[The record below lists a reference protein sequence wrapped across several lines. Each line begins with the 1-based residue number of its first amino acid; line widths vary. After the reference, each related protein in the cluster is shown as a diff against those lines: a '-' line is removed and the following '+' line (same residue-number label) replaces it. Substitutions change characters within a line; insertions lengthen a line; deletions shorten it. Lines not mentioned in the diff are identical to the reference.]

1 MRELLPGWVPP
12 TEDLLKEY
20 WEKGLF
26 AVDANVLL
34 GLYRRPKDSRTQLLT
49 ALRELD
55 ERLWVPHQAAT
66 DYMRNRLRVL
76 TQQRTAKAQLSAAL
90 DEVASRAKGDLR
102 QLLQQMSRKEVEP
115 VESSFEKAFGKLRD
129 EVLRVEERNRDSL
142 GDSIRID
149 PLLDEVDAIC
159 EGKIGEP
166 FTPERLKQ
174 IHADAQ
180 KRIEAQQPPGYADAE
195 KPIPERYGDYVL
207 WEQLCLKAEKID
219 QPLVLI
225 TDDLKEDWVWRES
238 GQALGPRPELVAELL
253 ERCDVPFHLYSSS
266 QFLALS
272 TGDETDQVADSEK
285 ESPGMDDLTQAA
297 TPSTPSRRSR
307 LPLSEQDLV
316 QSRPNP
322 PLPIHQFVDSGVL
335 LGLNRHPG
343 GMFSKIRCAVIDPA
357 GSATATIV
365 PSTALSVSMLGGPAV
380 KAVYPRDFP
389 GAALLPGLYQVI
401 WYRINEAGYLQVGGS
416 GEREIARDSF
426 VIATNDPDG

>member
-26 AVDANVLL
+26 ALDANVLL

-49 ALRELD
+49 ALRELN
-55 ERLWVPHQAAT
+55 ERLWIPHQAAT
-66 DYMRNRLRVL
+66 EYMRNRLSVL
-76 TQQRTAKAQLSAAL
+76 MQQRAAKERLSVAL
-90 DEVASRAKGDLR
+90 DEAASRAKEELR
-102 QLLQQMSRKEVEP
+102 QLLQQMSRREIEP
-115 VESSFEKAFGKLRD
+115 VESSFEKAFGKLRE
-129 EVLRVEERNRDSL
+129 EVLQVEERNRDSL

-149 PLLDEVDAIC
+149 PMLDEVDAIC

-166 FTPERLKQ
+166 FDPERLEQ
-174 IHADAQ
+174 IHSDAQ
-180 KRIEAQQPPGYADAE
+180 KRIEAQQPPGYTDAE

-207 WEQLCLKAEKID
+207 WEHLCSKAEKID
-219 QPLVLI
+219 QPLILI

-238 GQALGPRPELVAELL
+238 GQAIGPRPELVAELL
-253 ERCDVPFHLYSSS
+253 KRGEIPFHLYSSS

-272 TGDETDQVADSEK
+272 TGDETDQVADSEG
-285 ESPGMDDLTQAA
+285 EPPDLDDLTQAA
-297 TPSTPSRRSR
+297 APSTPSRRSR

-316 QSRPNP
+316 QPRPNP

-335 LGLNRHPG
+335 LGLSRHPG
-343 GMFSKIRCAVIDPA
+343 GMFSKVRCAVIDPA

-365 PSTALSVSMLGGPAV
+365 PSTAFSVGMLGGPAV
-380 KAVYPRDFP
+380 KAIYPRDFP
-389 GAALLPGLYQVI
+389 GAALVPGLYQVI
-401 WYRINEAGYLQVGGS
+401 WYRLNEAGYLQVGGS

-426 VIATNDPDG
+426 VIATNEPDN